1 MGKQKIAGKFGL
13 PDIKAAEMETL
24 ASFCEAIFPPVA
36 PPPPEELSGAGDT
49 NKHRNTEALR
59 SFYSTSGSQTPVLRQ
74 SIELLTKRGTM
85 EAYLVTRL
93 ILFLLATRLG
103 TLLICGTECLVTR
116 WPFVEKFSELSLEKR
131 ERVIQKQ
138 FRNWILTPIRAGF
151 VYIKVVFL
159 FCFFSRVS
167 PKGENPA
174 WEAIGYHV
182 NLDENKPSETYKARP
197 LEKGIVETMNETEQ
211 TLLESLARKGLK
223 ADHDMDQ
230 DTIRIKCDA
239 VVIGSGSGGG
249 VAASVLAKSGLK
261 VVVLEKGSYYTP
273 SDYRPYEGPGMDK
286 LYENGGILPTV
297 DGNLM
302 VLAGA
307 TVGGGSAVNWSAC
320 IKTPKSVLQE
330 WSEDQKIHFYGTKD
344 YVSAMNVVWKRMG
357 VTEKCEM
364 ESFQNQILR
373 KGCENIG
380 VHVENVARNSS
391 EGHYCGSCGYG
402 CRQGDKKGSDQTW
415 LVDAVSHGAV
425 VLTGCKAERLILE
438 KKGSNVGGKQMKCLG
453 VMAKSLNGNIAKK
466 LKIEAKV
473 TVSAGGSL
481 LTPPLMISSGLR
493 NRNIGK
499 NLHLHPTLMSWGYFP
514 EKESSSLSFKG
525 KSYEGGIIT
534 SVSKVLSEDS
544 EVRAIIETASLGPG
558 SFSVLFPWTSGLDL
572 KTRMSRYSRT
582 ASLITIV
589 RDRGSGEVKTEGR
602 ISYVVDKTDKE
613 NIKAGLRQS
622 LRILIAAGAEEVGTH
637 RSDGQILKCK
647 GVDEKSI
654 EEFLD
659 SVSSEEGPKGMT
671 EKWNIYCSA
680 HQMGSCRIGE
690 NEKEGAI
697 DVNGESWE
705 AEKLF
710 VCDASALPSAVGVN
724 PMITVMST
732 AYCISTRIAKS
743 MTTGI
748 SH

>member
-1 MGKQKIAGKFGL
+1 MGKYKVAGKFGL
-13 PDIKAAEMETL
+13 RDITEAEMESL
-24 ASFCEAIFPPVA
+24 ASFCEAVLPPVS
-36 PPPPEELSGAGDT
+36 PPPEEVSGEGD
-49 NKHRNTEALR
+49 NHRNKEALR

-74 SIELLTKRGTM
+74 SIELITKRGTI
-85 EAYLVTRL
+85 EAYLATRL

-103 TLLICGTECLVTR
+103 TLLICGTECLVSR

-131 ERVIQKQ
+131 ERVLQKQ
-138 FRNWILTPIRAGF
+138 FRNWFLTPIRAAF
-151 VYIKVVFL
+151 VYIKVAFL
-159 FCFFSRVS
+159 FCFFSRVT
-167 PKGENPA
+167 PNGENQA

-182 NLDENKPSETYKARP
+182 NLDENTPSETRKERP
-197 LEKGIVETMNETEQ
+197 LEKGIVETMEETEQ
-211 TLLESLARKGLK
+211 TLLESLAHKGLE
-223 ADHDMDQ
+223 AVLDTDHDE
-230 DTIRIKCDA
+230 IRIKCDA
-239 VVIGSGSGGG
+239 VVVGSGSGGG

-261 VVVLEKGSYYTP
+261 VVVLEKGSYFTP
-273 SDYRPYEGPGMDK
+273 SEYRPFEGPGLDK
-286 LYENGGILPTV
+286 LYENGGILPSV

-330 WSEDQKIHFYGTKD
+330 WSEDQNIPLFATKE
-344 YVSAMNVVWKRMG
+344 YVSAMEVVWERMG

-364 ESFQNQILR
+364 ESFQNQVLR
-373 KGCENIG
+373 KGCENLG
-380 VHVENVARNSS
+380 VNVENVPRNSS
-391 EGHYCGSCGYG
+391 ESHYCGSCGYG
-402 CRQGDKKGSDQTW
+402 CIQGDKKGSDRTW
-415 LVDAVSHGAV
+415 LVDAVSHGTV
-425 VLTGCKAERLILE
+425 ILTGCKAERFILE
-438 KKGSNVGGKQMKCLG
+438 KNSGNKGGKKMKCLG
-453 VMAKSLNGNIAKK
+453 VMAKSLNGNIAKT

-473 TVSAGGSL
+473 TVSAGGAL

-493 NRNIGK
+493 NRHIGK
-499 NLHLHPTLMSWGYFP
+499 NLHLHPVLMAWGYFP
-514 EKESSSLSFKG
+514 EKESSNFKG

-534 SVSKVLSEDS
+534 SVSKVLSEES
-544 EVRAIIETASLGPG
+544 EVRAIIETPALGPG
-558 SFSVLFPWTSGLDL
+558 SFSVLCPWTSGLDM
-572 KTRMSRYSRT
+572 KKRMARYSRT

-602 ISYVVDKTDKE
+602 ISYAVDKTDRD
-613 NIKAGLRQS
+613 NLKAGLRQS
-622 LRILIAAGAEEVGTH
+622 LRILIAAGAEEIGTH
-637 RSDGQILKCK
+637 RSDGQRLICK
-647 GVDEKSI
+647 GVDENSI

-659 SVSSEEGPKGMT
+659 SVSTEEGPKGMT
-671 EKWNIYCSA
+671 EKWNVYSSA

-697 DVNGESWE
+697 DLNGESWE

-743 MTTGI
+743 MTTTGF